1 MSADRRQTGEFV
13 LLDEIGQHKY
23 AKTYSGKHRGTG
35 IKVLVKDFEVQTDSQ
50 LQRTKQ
56 AIRALV
62 YREVNILRG
71 ANSKFV
77 MKLLDV
83 EDLNDHVYV
92 IQEGMENGTILDII
106 EKCGELPAKEQQRII
121 AQLVVGLE
129 YLHEELHICHRN
141 ISAESIY
148 LDTYYNIRFADFTHA
163 VNLINDGQLMTSV
176 CGLQEFRAPE
186 MIAKRGAT
194 YTRSVDVWSLGT
206 LIYYIVEGRY
216 PFTGLNDHEI
226 RSQIRSKDPKFSRRL
241 PKDLV
246 SLLTQMLEKDP
257 ALRIRS
263 EQLRHHPYFTGVDF
277 AELARPSGPF
287 SDTDIASFLASRNA
301 EATAAAREIAKAFLA
316 TEAMQELGSRVPYV
330 EKPTGLSRAV
340 SVQVFD
346 SEWKRK
352 AIANGIARGQGKF
365 LSRRSGNWTD
375 ASSDLSSDSFLVT
388 KSDGN
393 F

>member
-1 MSADRRQTGEFV
+1 MTADRRRTGEFV
-13 LLDEIGQHKY
+13 LLDEICQHKY
-23 AKTYSGKHRGTG
+23 AKKYSGKHRATG

-50 LQRTKQ
+50 QQKTKQ
-56 AIRALV
+56 GIRALV
-62 YREVNILRG
+62 YREVNILKE

-129 YLHEELHICHRN
+129 NLHQELRICHRN

-163 VNLINDGQLMTSV
+163 VNLINDSQPMTSV

-186 MIAKRGAT
+186 MLTKQGSP
-194 YTRSVDVWSLGT
+194 YTRSVDVWSLGS

-226 RSQIRSKDPKFSRRL
+226 RSQIRSNDPKFSRRL
-241 PKDLV
+241 SKDLV

-263 EQLRHHPYFTGVDF
+263 EQLRHHPYFAGVDF
-277 AELARPSGPF
+277 AELSRPLDPF
-287 SDTDIASFLASRNA
+287 TDTDITAFLASRNA
-301 EATAAAREIAKAFLA
+301 EVTPAAREIAKAFLA

-330 EKPTGLSRAV
+330 ERPTSISRAV
-340 SVQVFD
+340 SMQVFD

-365 LSRRSGNWTD
+365 LSRKSGNWTD